1 LKKLEVFV
9 FVFVR
14 IERAGIGIY
23 SKQKRHWSWR
33 VLRKRATASGA
44 FGKDATRS
52 GAFQTRHYQW
62 RVVIRIFELICFSL
76 LFLIIIIY

>member
-1 LKKLEVFV
+1 MFVV

-23 SKQKRHWSWR
+23 SKQKRHWPWR

-44 FGKDATRS
+44 
-52 GAFQTRHYQW
+52 
-62 RVVIRIFELICFSL
+62 L
-76 LFLIIIIY
+76 